1 MGLQGASSGSQG
13 EKLTFLGV
21 AGGYIWDKAKDNT
34 DSNFATQEYK
44 KGDDGIG
51 VRSGARYE
59 SVQGIITGVRF
70 NTHEKYGESIIVSL
84 KDSSSENFSISIS
97 TNNRYSQDMMKGLLL
112 LDFSK
117 PVKMTPYD
125 TDNWSKKQ
133 PKRNQGISFTQDGGK
148 IQLRIDGAPF
158 KTKEFWAEG
167 NSKKI
172 KRFFEDLT
180 DWLIDAVTAKV
191 DKSNF
196 ESLQQSEVAT
206 KAPVVAEAKVEVAVE
221 APVVAEE
228 VMPEVSNDDLSASLE
243 ALLGQ

>member
-1 MGLQGASSGSQG
+1 
-13 EKLTFLGV
+13 
-21 AGGYIWDKAKDNT
+21 
-34 DSNFATQEYK
+34 
-44 KGDDGIG
+44 
-51 VRSGARYE
+51 
-59 SVQGIITGVRF
+59 
-70 NTHEKYGESIIVSL
+70 
-84 KDSSSENFSISIS
+84 
-97 TNNRYSQDMMKGLLL
+97 MKGLLL

-117 PVKMTPYD
+117 PVKMAPYD

-133 PKRNQGISFTQDGGK
+133 PKRNQGISFTQDGEK

-196 ESLQQSEVAT
+196 ESLQKQPEVA
-206 KAPVVAEAKVEVAVE
+206 VVAEAKVEVAVE
-221 APVVAEE
+221 APVEVKD
-228 VMPEVSNDDLSASLE
+228 VMPEVSNDDLSASLD
-243 ALLGQ
+243 ALLG